1 MRSLIVF
8 CLLIF
13 ISPLA
18 FCQPIID
25 SLKTIEIH
33 GEKAGSFEESNGA
46 KLKQVLNSNEFKKAA
61 CCTLSESFELSNTVE
76 ISNADG
82 VSGIRQIE
90 MMGLNGKYALMTRD
104 NIPQLAGLA
113 TLNGLNNIPGPMVSE
128 VRLAKGTGSVT
139 LGYEGLTGGIDY
151 ALKSAITDP
160 KWQFNAYQNNQGRS
174 EINIVQKSNVSSK
187 LTSHSFFHL
196 GKQWYP
202 TDMNNDGYSDMPQT
216 SRIFV
221 GNQTNYQGKNVEGQF
236 GATYWKEQKDAG
248 SMAVGSNQ
256 FDNTFNNFHF
266 VQNEN
271 RIDVFAKLGI
281 ILDST
286 SSIGNIINV
295 SNHQNRTLLNF
306 SIDRNYVGKESKIS
320 YSGVYEN
327 QINKLFKI
335 KTGISAMVNQFNEVL
350 SDNLF
355 ATSASLKY
363 QFSEKQIGAFGEL
376 VVTGKKVSLVLGLR
390 EDYHNAYGF
399 FFTPRMHSKIE
410 FNKNNKL
417 FLQAGLGR
425 RTSYALIE
433 NLPLF
438 ISNKEILISTNNP
451 ALPYGLAQEQGFN
464 LGISY
469 LKNFFFLNYP
479 STLTVDVF
487 STRFMQQT
495 VIDRDVSLQQT
506 LIQSYGGQFAGT
518 TNSIHAEW
526 TIHPIRR
533 MEVKLAYRYAK
544 NLQWLN
550 NKFQISP
557 FQSVHRGLLVI
568 GYKTRNK
575 WHFDG
580 VAQINGPKRIAYF
593 SETENKYSPSFVIAN
608 FQIRKAYDN
617 SFEFYVGIENIGN
630 VKQSDPI
637 LSIKNSQGEI
647 FDAANSWAP
656 ANGINFYTGI
666 RFSIK

>member
-1 MRSLIVF
+1 M
-8 CLLIF
+8 
-13 ISPLA
+13 
-18 FCQPIID
+18 
-25 SLKTIEIH
+25 
-33 GEKAGSFEESNGA
+33 
-46 KLKQVLNSNEFKKAA
+46 
-61 CCTLSESFELSNTVE
+61 
-76 ISNADG
+76 
-82 VSGIRQIE
+82 
-90 MMGLNGKYALMTRD
+90 
-104 NIPQLAGLA
+104 
-113 TLNGLNNIPGPMVSE
+113 
-128 VRLAKGTGSVT
+128 
-139 LGYEGLTGGIDY
+139 
-151 ALKSAITDP
+151 
-160 KWQFNAYQNNQGRS
+160 
-174 EINIVQKSNVSSK
+174 
-187 LTSHSFFHL
+187 
-196 GKQWYP
+196 
-202 TDMNNDGYSDMPQT
+202 
-216 SRIFV
+216 
-221 GNQTNYQGKNVEGQF
+221 
-236 GATYWKEQKDAG
+236 
-248 SMAVGSNQ
+248 
-256 FDNTFNNFHF
+256 
-266 VQNEN
+266 
-271 RIDVFAKLGI
+271 
-281 ILDST
+281 
-286 SSIGNIINV
+286 
-295 SNHQNRTLLNF
+295 
-306 SIDRNYVGKESKIS
+306 
-320 YSGVYEN
+320 
-327 QINKLFKI
+327 
-335 KTGISAMVNQFNEVL
+335 
-350 SDNLF
+350 
-355 ATSASLKY
+355 
-363 QFSEKQIGAFGEL
+363 
-376 VVTGKKVSLVLGLR
+376 GLR

-630 VKQSDPI
+630 VKQADPI